1 MAGYNTS
8 SAYDLEAFERA
19 AKKDVQSP
27 KLKIVKTRRQIAY
40 AALNPRVLCAFAII
54 ITLIIFMVYNQV
66 QLNEITIQLD
76 ALSTEMQ
83 TLQNENHKMTS
94 ALDSVVSLRKIAERA
109 EEMGMQRRDEYQT
122 ERIHLYS
129 EDKIERTGQTPR
141 AALGEDKKIAVSALF
156 GRFKEYIASR

>member
-8 SAYDLEAFERA
+8 SAYNLDAFERA
-19 AKKDVQSP
+19 AKKDVKSP
-27 KLKIVKTRRQIAY
+27 ELKVVKTRRPIAC
-40 AALNPRVLCAFAII
+40 AALNPRVICAFAII
-54 ITLIIFMVYNQV
+54 ITLISLMVYNQV

-83 TLQNENHKMTS
+83 TLQTENHKMTS

-129 EDKIERTGQTPR
+129 EDKIERTEQTPHTIPD
-141 AALGEDKKIAVSALF
+141 EDKKIAVTALF
-156 GRFKEYIASR
+156 GRFKEYITKR